1 MSASTQQ
8 STLSGKDWLACSGSN
23 GYACLAFFSYS
34 VLSKGLNIFRRFAPS
49 CTATNLSPDVF
60 TSRGMVEG
68 LKGYG
73 LGSIPCYCSVIK
85 IANLGLVSGLL
96 GNTYL
101 FLSSL
106 GPLAGLKLL
115 LFGPENCCT
124 DCYILSLSVGGLE
137 ELFLC

>member
-1 MSASTQQ
+1 MLAPSRVRFQVKIGLPA
-8 STLSGKDWLACSGSN
+8 LEVMDMLAWL
-23 GYACLAFFSYS
+23 FSSS

-49 CTATNLSPDVF
+49 CTATNLSPDIF

-96 GNTYL
+96 GKH
-101 FLSSL
+101 LSIL
-106 GPLAGLKLL
+106 VF
-115 LFGPENCCT
+115 FGSACC
-124 DCYILSLSVGGLE
+124 CSVQKIVVLIAI
-137 ELFLC
+137 F

>member
-106 GPLAGLKLL
+106 GPLAAVRSRKLL
-115 LFGPENCCT
+115 
-124 DCYILSLSVGGLE
+124 Y
-137 ELFLC
+137 

>member
-1 MSASTQQ
+1 MLAPSRVRFQVKIGLPA
-8 STLSGKDWLACSGSN
+8 LEVMDMLAWL
-23 GYACLAFFSYS
+23 FSSS

-106 GPLAGLKLL
+106 GPLAAVRSRKLL
-115 LFGPENCCT
+115 
-124 DCYILSLSVGGLE
+124 Y
-137 ELFLC
+137 